1 MRKKDQE
8 LEKKNTELEGLVTD
22 LKKQLTRVQE
32 LNSKLMER
40 IKKQELE
47 EKTNT
52 KEVEELQEA
61 IKGLRGELN
70 A

>member
-1 MRKKDQE
+1 M
-8 LEKKNTELEGLVTD
+8 
-22 LKKQLTRVQE
+22 QE

-40 IKKQELE
+40 IKKQEFE